1 MEWYPKTA
9 KNEHKRG
16 NKKVPN
22 FGTFLVGAPG
32 RIRTCDLPVRSRAL
46 YPLSYKRMHFLT
58 CFVILVLPVQNVKP
72 LFSYIRKR

>member
-1 MEWYPKTA
+1 MGWYPKAA
-9 KNEHKRG
+9 KNEHKHG

-46 YPLSYKRMHFLT
+46 YPLSYKRMHTFN
-58 CFVILVLPVQNVKP
+58 VLDY
-72 LFSYIRKR
+72 FSPSVLNCQVPF